1 MRRLSLCLVL
11 LLSGCA
17 LYPAPESKPKPKPAP
32 VPAPKPDD
40 GIRLDLKDKVL
51 PIRDA
56 LNGHANDAKL
66 LAAYFDA
73 FADVLQ
79 RDTDYVKTTAQLRD
93 GISRSGSLL
102 TQRSDYTEHPEV
114 RKTLEAVLA
123 DELGKQSRELDSS
136 LRKKA
141 VESFRAFAW
150 ACREAE

>member
-17 LYPAPESKPKPKPAP
+17 LYPVPEKPKPAP
-32 VPAPKPDD
+32 APAPAPDNS
-40 GIRLDLKDKVL
+40 IRLDLKDKVL

-56 LNGHANDAKL
+56 LNGHATDAKL

-73 FADVLQ
+73 FADVLA

-93 GISRSGSLL
+93 GISRSGALL

-114 RKTLEAVLA
+114 RKALESVLA
-123 DELGKQSRELDSS
+123 GELGKESRGLDAP

-150 ACREAE
+150 ACREAK